1 MKDIV
6 RIFIIGIFPILIAG
20 CSLFEEKQEELATVE
35 KKEGK
40 EDKSK
45 KNEPSKLNKSFSPT
59 VRVKTLWKKRFGDG
73 LDDYYLKLRPSVKE
87 ESLFITDRGGELVN
101 VDLKTGKV
109 QWKIKD
115 KNVEYTSSAGLGD
128 GMILVGTGDGRLIAR
143 EIQSGSLKWIVKTS
157 SEILAP
163 PSAYE
168 GITIVRSADGS
179 LLGLDSKTG
188 SEIWNY
194 RREAPRLTL
203 RGNSRPLISDNVVFS
218 ALDNGR
224 LIALDLKLGNMVW
237 NKAITVPSGV
247 TDLERMVDL
256 DGDPLITEEFIYVSS
271 FQGGVTALSKVDG
284 QIIWSRQ
291 ISSYNGLAQGDG
303 KIFIVDEN
311 SVLWA
316 LNEEDGISVWKQR
329 ELERR
334 FVTDPVFFKN
344 YIIVGDLEG
353 YVHWLSAETGEI
365 VNRIRLDRNSIL
377 APAVASGDIVVIC
390 SSGGKTIAMTLGD

>member
-1 MKDIV
+1 M
-6 RIFIIGIFPILIAG
+6 
-20 CSLFEEKQEELATVE
+20 
-35 KKEGK
+35 
-40 EDKSK
+40 
-45 KNEPSKLNKSFSPT
+45 
-59 VRVKTLWKKRFGDG
+59 
-73 LDDYYLKLRPSVKE
+73 
-87 ESLFITDRGGELVN
+87 
-101 VDLKTGKV
+101 
-109 QWKIKD
+109 
-115 KNVEYTSSAGLGD
+115 
-128 GMILVGTGDGRLIAR
+128 
-143 EIQSGSLKWIVKTS
+143 
-157 SEILAP
+157 
-163 PSAYE
+163 
-168 GITIVRSADGS
+168 
-179 LLGLDSKTG
+179 
-188 SEIWNY
+188 
-194 RREAPRLTL
+194 
-203 RGNSRPLISDNVVFS
+203 
-218 ALDNGR
+218 
-224 LIALDLKLGNMVW
+224 
-237 NKAITVPSGV
+237 PSGV

-377 APAVASGDIVVIC
+377 APAIASGDTVVI
-390 SSGGKTIAMTLGD
+390 SSSSRKTIAKTMGE